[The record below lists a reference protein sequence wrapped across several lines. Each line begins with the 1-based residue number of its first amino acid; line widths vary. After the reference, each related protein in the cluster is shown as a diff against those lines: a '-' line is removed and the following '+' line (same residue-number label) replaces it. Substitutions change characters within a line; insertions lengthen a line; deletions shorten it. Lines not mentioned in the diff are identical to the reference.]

1 MMHATQKGSSITAQ
15 YADKATLATAI
26 MARVAI
32 TRITR
37 VERYGARLL
46 SDIIFVVKFTYRIT
60 LGHEKV
66 RIAALMNHPVITGVL
81 EMKLNY
87 KKYIIMSHE
96 QEHAH
101 CHYGVKLGFKIAKLV
116 LSAATVAVG
125 VFMFRNT

>member
-1 MMHATQKGSSITAQ
+1 M
-15 YADKATLATAI
+15 
-26 MARVAI
+26 
-32 TRITR
+32 
-37 VERYGARLL
+37 
-46 SDIIFVVKFTYRIT
+46 
-60 LGHEKV
+60 GHEKV

-87 KKYIIMSHE
+87 KKHIIMSHE

-125 VFMFRNT
+125 VFMVQEIHKVHRAIEKHEHRKLL